1 MRRLLY
7 LVVVL
12 GLLFFKKSDLICL
25 ISKVMG
31 VNLSVFVVIMHLL
44 VCVCSDQNGLR
55 QVYSSQN
62 EYL

>member
-7 LVVVL
+7 LV
-12 GLLFFKKSDLICL
+12 FFFFFFLKKSDLICL